1 MANAE
6 HSGRPAEA
14 FGATAV
20 GGTRARLRLARLGL
34 WLLAA
39 VLAVRQIAVVLTT
52 PRGERLTDLE
62 TWVGPE
68 GVLHVSGS
76 LYDSTRFTGTPF
88 GGMVLKPLTR
98 AAEQALGWGWT
109 FGTLLLVA
117 ALGVVAARALPQP
130 VGRRTALL
138 AAPVAV
144 SLLMLSLPVRNTLW
158 LGQTSIVPVLLVL
171 LGCFVVRGRRVSGV
185 LIGVAAALQP
195 TLLLFAPLLWLTG
208 RRRPAAATGV
218 TFAAATV
225 LAWAAM
231 PQDSHTYWVHHMAG
245 VGLGGPA
252 DDLAN
257 QSLHGALLRL
267 GLEGPLEIGLF
278 LLLGTAVAV
287 LGLRRA
293 VHYARDG
300 QLLLAVAVTGCT
312 AVVVAPTAWQHQL
325 LWVLLAAVGRV
336 GNRASDR
343 LVWPVAVVLVIT
355 LPAKMMLPNMA
366 ALHPLRDNVVL
377 LAALAAAVAVPFL
390 SRTSPYFDAPIPTRY
405 APPVPGRFAF
415 VPLLPFLRRVLTR
428 PNLLLELL
436 LIRVTYAAYAKV
448 RLAATGDN
456 AAAGRARAEEH
467 GQQILDFERV
477 LHLDIEHAVNH
488 AVVKIDWL
496 RHFFDFYYTSFH
508 FIVPLTVLGLLYW
521 RRPVDYRWARSSLG
535 FATLLALI
543 GFWLYPLAPPRLM
556 PDLGIIDTVHG
567 VQDFSKPDYGT
578 LTALTNQYAAMPSLH
593 FGWSLWCGLVI
604 AIIAPK
610 AWMKALGLLHPL
622 FTASAIVATGNHW
635 VLDAAGGAVV
645 VGAGFGLTYL
655 LQGPRARTA
664 VAATEFTREPA
675 VREKDRSLS

>member
-1 MANAE
+1 M
-6 HSGRPAEA
+6 
-14 FGATAV
+14 
-20 GGTRARLRLARLGL
+20 
-34 WLLAA
+34 
-39 VLAVRQIAVVLTT
+39 
-52 PRGERLTDLE
+52 
-62 TWVGPE
+62 
-68 GVLHVSGS
+68 
-76 LYDSTRFTGTPF
+76 
-88 GGMVLKPLTR
+88 
-98 AAEQALGWGWT
+98 
-109 FGTLLLVA
+109 
-117 ALGVVAARALPQP
+117 
-130 VGRRTALL
+130 
-138 AAPVAV
+138 
-144 SLLMLSLPVRNTLW
+144 
-158 LGQTSIVPVLLVL
+158 
-171 LGCFVVRGRRVSGV
+171 
-185 LIGVAAALQP
+185 
-195 TLLLFAPLLWLTG
+195 
-208 RRRPAAATGV
+208 
-218 TFAAATV
+218 
-225 LAWAAM
+225 
-231 PQDSHTYWVHHMAG
+231 
-245 VGLGGPA
+245 
-252 DDLAN
+252 
-257 QSLHGALLRL
+257 
-267 GLEGPLEIGLF
+267 
-278 LLLGTAVAV
+278 
-287 LGLRRA
+287 
-293 VHYARDG
+293 
-300 QLLLAVAVTGCT
+300 
-312 AVVVAPTAWQHQL
+312 
-325 LWVLLAAVGRV
+325 LLAAVGRV

-467 GQQILDFERV
+467 GHQILDLERV

-664 VAATEFTREPA
+664 VAATKFTREPA